1 MQYMHTKKKTTLPNF
16 FLRASPI
23 DGILTLVVFA
33 SRDQTTGVVDLKY
46 RANNGTQRFSY
57 WAVY

>member
-1 MQYMHTKKKTTLPNF
+1 MQHIYIKKNIVQNF

-23 DGILTLVVFA
+23 DGIIALVVLA
-33 SRDQTTGVVDLKY
+33 SRDQTIGVVHLKY
-46 RANNGTQRFSY
+46 HVNNATLRFSY